1 MADDVDQAM
10 LNQFRAR
17 IIPWRILVPRFQ
29 MMMEK
34 EEHEREQRIRSNAEK
49 SYAASKLPPR
59 MQAHV
64 DEEKRRLEED
74 LDSTQKSVSTE
85 MLFDF

>member
-1 MADDVDQAM
+1 MADDIDAAM

-34 EEHEREQRIRSNAEK
+34 EEHEREQRIR
-49 SYAASKLPPR
+49 
-59 MQAHV
+59 
-64 DEEKRRLEED
+64 
-74 LDSTQKSVSTE
+74 
-85 MLFDF
+85 